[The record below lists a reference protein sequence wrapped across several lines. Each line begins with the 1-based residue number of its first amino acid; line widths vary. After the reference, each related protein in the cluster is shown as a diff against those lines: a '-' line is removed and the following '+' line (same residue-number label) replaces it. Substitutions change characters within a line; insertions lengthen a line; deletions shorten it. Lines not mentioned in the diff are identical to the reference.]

1 MKKIRKEGNTMYTN
15 NLAYNTYA
23 QNNVGV
29 ESPYKMIEMLY
40 EGVLRFNTQAK
51 KAMADEDIEKRTY
64 WINRS
69 SAIFT
74 ELINILDFTQGDVA
88 HYLNGL
94 YTYQL
99 QRLAQAGLNN
109 DTAKLDEINQVVKGL
124 LEGWRESTDVAKG
137 V

>member
-1 MKKIRKEGNTMYTN
+1 MPCNDKKDKRMYNN

-23 QNNVGV
+23 QNNIGV
-29 ESPYKMIEMLY
+29 ESPYKLIEMLY

-51 KAMADEDIEKRTY
+51 KSINEHDIEKRTY

-69 SAIFT
+69 SAIFI
-74 ELINILDFTQGDVA
+74 ELLNYLDFAQGDVS

-99 QRLAQAGLNN
+99 QLLAEAGLYN
-109 DTAKLDEINQVVKGL
+109 DTSKLDEVNSVIKGL
-124 LEGWRESTDVAKG
+124 LEGWRESTNPAQ
-137 V
+137 

>member
-1 MKKIRKEGNTMYTN
+1 MYNN

-29 ESPYKMIEMLY
+29 ESPYKLIEMLY
-40 EGVLRFNTQAK
+40 EGILRFNTQAK
-51 KAMADEDIEKRTY
+51 KAINDADIEKRTY

-74 ELINILDFTQGDVA
+74 ELINTLDFAQGDIA

-99 QRLAQAGLNN
+99 QLLSLAGSEQNSAR
-109 DTAKLDEINQVVKGL
+109 LDEVNQVVKGL
-124 LEGWRESTDVAKG
+124 LEGWRESIHVDQ
-137 V
+137 

>member
-1 MKKIRKEGNTMYTN
+1 MYNN

-29 ESPYKMIEMLY
+29 ESPYKLIEMLY
-40 EGVLRFNTQAK
+40 EGILRFNTQAK
-51 KAMADEDIEKRTY
+51 RAIKDNDIEKRTY

-74 ELINILDFTQGDVA
+74 ELINSLDFTQGDVA

-99 QRLAQAGLNN
+99 QLLVEAGMHN
-109 DTAKLDEINQVVKGL
+109 DLSKLDEINRVVKGL
-124 LEGWRESTDVAKG
+124 LEGWREMTDVAQ
-137 V
+137 

>member
-1 MKKIRKEGNTMYTN
+1 MPGNDKKDEKMYNN

-29 ESPYKMIEMLY
+29 ESPYKLIEMLY

-51 KAMADEDIEKRTY
+51 RAIKDNDIEKRTY

-69 SAIFT
+69 SAIFS
-74 ELINILDFTQGDVA
+74 ELINSLDFTQGDVS

-99 QRLAQAGLNN
+99 QLLVEAGMYN
-109 DTAKLDEINQVVKGL
+109 DISKLDEINNVVKEL
-124 LEGWRESTDVAKG
+124 LDGWRETTDVAQ
-137 V
+137 

>member
-1 MKKIRKEGNTMYTN
+1 MYNN

-29 ESPYKMIEMLY
+29 ESPYKLIEMLF
-40 EGVLRFNTQAK
+40 EGILRFNTQAK
-51 KAMADEDIEKRTY
+51 KAMQDEDIEKRTY

-74 ELINILDFTQGDVA
+74 ELINTLDFTQGDIA

-99 QRLAQAGLNN
+99 QLLSLAGSEKNS
-109 DTAKLDEINQVVKGL
+109 DRLDEVNQVVKGL
-124 LEGWRESTDVAKG
+124 LEGWRESTYVDQ
-137 V
+137 

>member
-1 MKKIRKEGNTMYTN
+1 MPDKDKKDEDMYNN

-23 QNNVGV
+23 QNNAGV
-29 ESPYKMIEMLY
+29 ESPYKLIEMLY
-40 EGVLRFNTQAK
+40 EGILRFNTQAK
-51 KAMADEDIEKRTY
+51 KAINDENIEKRTY

-74 ELINILDFTQGDVA
+74 ELINTLDFTQGDIA

-99 QRLAQAGLNN
+99 QLLVEAGLHN
-109 DTAKLDEINQVVKGL
+109 DLSKLDEINNVVKGL
-124 LEGWRESTDVAKG
+124 LEGWRETTDPAQ
-137 V
+137 

>member
-1 MKKIRKEGNTMYTN
+1 MYNN

-29 ESPYKMIEMLY
+29 ESPYKLVEMLY
-40 EGVLRFNTQAK
+40 EGILRFNTQAK
-51 KAMADEDIEKRTY
+51 KAINDADIEKRTY

-74 ELINILDFTQGDVA
+74 ELINTLDFTQGDIA
-88 HYLNGL
+88 YYLNGL

-99 QRLAQAGLNN
+99 QLLSLAGSEQNSAR
-109 DTAKLDEINQVVKGL
+109 LDEVNQVVKGL
-124 LEGWRESTDVAKG
+124 LEGWRESIHVDQ
-137 V
+137 